1 MITKLELKRQLSHIL
16 LGLLTVTLL
25 YFDII
30 GAAVLAISACL
41 AALFSYSRKRGFTI
55 ALFEPLLKHLERD
68 SEKEKMRAK
77 GLIFYLLGATFAVL
91 LFPKD
96 IALASIMILAV
107 GDSVSR
113 LVGPYGYL
121 KHPLNS
127 ERFIEGVI
135 IGGTAA
141 TLAAMLFVPF
151 LHALAASAV
160 SMFLEGLD
168 IEISSFKIDDNLTI
182 PLVSGGV
189 MLIVSNMQ
197 FLL

>member
-1 MITKLELKRQLSHIL
+1 MITKLELKRQASHIL
-16 LGLLTVTLL
+16 LGLLIVALL

-30 GAAVLAISACL
+30 GPLVLAVAACL
-41 AALFSYSRKRGFTI
+41 AALFSYARKRGFTI
-55 ALFEPLLKHLERD
+55 AILEPLLKHLERE
-68 SEKEKMRAK
+68 SEKERMRAK

-96 IALASIMILAV
+96 IALASIMILAI

-127 ERFIEGVI
+127 ERFMEGVI

-141 TLAAMLFVPF
+141 AVGAMLFVPF
-151 LHALAASAV
+151 IHAVAASAV
-160 SMFLEGLD
+160 AMFLEGVD
-168 IEISSFKIDDNLTI
+168 IEISDFKLDDNLTI

-189 MLIVSNMQ
+189 MLIVSNLHY
-197 FLL
+197 FF